1 MELLGLWEADA
12 FGAMVVQDFESVAVE
27 EDGGDCSRNVPFR
40 ILGCGAPHKPFWV
53 ND

>member
-12 FGAMVVQDFESVAVE
+12 FRVMVVQDFESVAVE
-27 EDGGDCSRNVPFR
+27 EDGDCSRNVPFG
-40 ILGCGAPHKPFWV
+40 IFGCGAPHKPFLV